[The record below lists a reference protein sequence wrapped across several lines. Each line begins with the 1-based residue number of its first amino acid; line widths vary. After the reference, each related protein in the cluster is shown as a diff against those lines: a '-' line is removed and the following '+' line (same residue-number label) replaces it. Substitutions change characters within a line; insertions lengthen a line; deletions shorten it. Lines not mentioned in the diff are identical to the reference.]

1 MKTRNSLNNTVIGRG
16 YKSTSKSETI
26 NINQVSKPF
35 NVVDGKIV
43 ECK

>member
-1 MKTRNSLNNTVIGRG
+1 MKTRNSYNNRSIERG

-43 ECK
+43 ECR